1 MVDILKDGDILYHG
15 SLCSVQTPDLRKC
28 ARYKDFGQGFY
39 LTTDKGQAESFAKI
53 STQKAVEN
61 GVVASQRFGVVS
73 AFRYNGNARLNI
85 KIYEAADSA
94 WLHCVVAHRKKDVFG
109 EVLEDCSNYDVIG
122 GKIANDATN
131 STIVTYMANAFGEVG
146 SASADDICIRLLLPE
161 RLKNQYCFKSNAA
174 LNQLSFMGSERV
186 WM

>member
-1 MVDILKDGDILYHG
+1 MVDFLKDGDILYHG
-15 SLCSVQTPDLRKC
+15 SFCEVQIPDLQKC

-39 LTTDKGQAESFAKI
+39 LTTDKKQAESFAKI

-61 GVVASQRFGVVS
+61 GVVASQKYGVVS
-73 AFRYNGNARLNI
+73 AFRYNGDAKLNI
-85 KIYEAADSA
+85 KIYGSADSV
-94 WLHCVVAHRKKDVFG
+94 WLHCIVAHRKKDVFG
-109 EVLEDCSNYDVIG
+109 DVLEDCSRYDVIG

-131 STIVTYMANAFGEVG
+131 STIVTYMANAFGAVG
-146 SASADDICIRLLLPE
+146 TASADDICIRLLLPE
-161 RLKNQYCFKSNAA
+161 RLMNQYCFKSLAA

>member
-1 MVDILKDGDILYHG
+1 MLG
-15 SLCSVQTPDLRKC
+15 
-28 ARYKDFGQGFY
+28 
-39 LTTDKGQAESFAKI
+39 
-53 STQKAVEN
+53 
-61 GVVASQRFGVVS
+61 
-73 AFRYNGNARLNI
+73 
-85 KIYEAADSA
+85 
-94 WLHCVVAHRKKDVFG
+94 
-109 EVLEDCSNYDVIG
+109 DCSKYDVIG

-131 STIVTYMANAFGEVG
+131 STIVTYMVNAFGEIG

>member
-1 MVDILKDGDILYHG
+1 MVDFLKDGDILYHG
-15 SLCSVQTPDLRKC
+15 SFCEVQTPDLRKC

-53 STQKAVEN
+53 SSQKAVEN
-61 GVVASQRFGVVS
+61 GVVASQRYGVVS
-73 AFRYNGNARLNI
+73 AFRYNGDAKLNI
-85 KIYEAADSA
+85 KIYETADSA
-94 WLHCVVAHRKKDVFG
+94 WLHCVVAHRKKDV
-109 EVLEDCSNYDVIG
+109 
-122 GKIANDATN
+122 
-131 STIVTYMANAFGEVG
+131 FGEVG

-161 RLKNQYCFKSNAA
+161 RLKNQYCFKSVAA

>member
-1 MVDILKDGDILYHG
+1 MRRRLPVVDFLKDGDFLYHG
-15 SLCSVQTPDLRKC
+15 SFC
-28 ARYKDFGQGFY
+28 
-39 LTTDKGQAESFAKI
+39 
-53 STQKAVEN
+53 
-61 GVVASQRFGVVS
+61 
-73 AFRYNGNARLNI
+73 
-85 KIYEAADSA
+85 
-94 WLHCVVAHRKKDVFG
+94 

-161 RLKNQYCFKSNAA
+161 RLKNQYCFKSVAA

>member
-1 MVDILKDGDILYHG
+1 ME
-15 SLCSVQTPDLRKC
+15 VQAPDLRKC

-39 LTTDKGQAESFAKI
+39 LTTDKDQAESFAKI

-61 GVVASQRFGVVS
+61 GVVASQRYGVVS
-73 AFRYNGNARLNI
+73 AFRYNGDAKLNI
-85 KIYEAADSA
+85 KIYETADSA
-94 WLHCVVAHRKKDVFG
+94 WLHCVVAHRKK
-109 EVLEDCSNYDVIG
+109 
-122 GKIANDATN
+122 DATN

-161 RLKNQYCFKSNAA
+161 RLKNQYCFESVAA
-174 LNQLSFMGSERV
+174 LNQLSFKGSERV